1 MWIAHLSD
9 NINHVRQKSAQAIAH
24 VLQGLAVGRDELL
37 KKIDNHLSNNI
48 LRAKDQP
55 VSTQD

>member
-24 VLQGLAVGRDELL
+24 ILQGSTVGRDQLL
-37 KKIDNHLSNNI
+37 EKIEIHLSNNI
-48 LRAKDQP
+48 LRAKDQSDSS
-55 VSTQD
+55 VD